1 MKESVSHEK
10 NQNIELSIIVPFYN
24 EEKNIVPLYNAI
36 NDVLSGLN
44 KTHEMIFVDDG
55 SKDATFS
62 KLCKIAEEN
71 PLVKVISFKRNF
83 GQTSAMAAGIDYSS
97 GQILIPLDGDLQN
110 DPRDIPR
117 LLEKLDEGYDV
128 VSGWRKQRKDN
139 TFLRILP
146 SLLANKVISFLSGV
160 HLHDYGCSL
169 KAYRREVI
177 SDVRLY
183 GEMHRFIPIYAYW
196 HGAQVTE
203 IVVQHHPRKQGKS
216 NYGIERTL
224 KVILDLIVI
233 KFLGQYVQK
242 PIYIFGGLGILSI
255 LGGFLAALWALYLKW
270 FRGTSFIQTP
280 LPQLFVLLFVLGF
293 NAILLGLLAEISI
306 RIYYETQGKRTYLI
320 RETRNLDDGIK

>member
-1 MKESVSHEK
+1 
-10 NQNIELSIIVPFYN
+10 
-24 EEKNIVPLYNAI
+24 
-36 NDVLSGLN
+36 
-44 KTHEMIFVDDG
+44 
-55 SKDATFS
+55 
-62 KLCKIAEEN
+62 
-71 PLVKVISFKRNF
+71 
-83 GQTSAMAAGIDYSS
+83 
-97 GQILIPLDGDLQN
+97 
-110 DPRDIPR
+110 
-117 LLEKLDEGYDV
+117 
-128 VSGWRKQRKDN
+128 
-139 TFLRILP
+139 
-146 SLLANKVISFLSGV
+146 
-160 HLHDYGCSL
+160 
-169 KAYRREVI
+169 
-177 SDVRLY
+177 LY